1 MPFGSW
7 QDFRLY
13 DRRKQKAINMKKN
26 LKNILGV
33 FTFLGVMG
41 IFASGCVEHRY
52 YHEHHYH
59 TAGWYHHRNQTP
71 PPGVD
76 INIHN

>member
-1 MPFGSW
+1 MYGK
-7 QDFRLY
+7 Y
-13 DRRKQKAINMKKN
+13 IVMKKIIR
-26 LKNILGV
+26 NIFGALSLLAVIGV
-33 FTFLGVMG
+33 T
-41 IFASGCVEHRY
+41 ASGCVEHRY

-59 TAGWYHHRNQTP
+59 TGGWYHRHNQTP